1 MWTLR
6 WSITVSGVDVIGVR
20 ARTIFPGIVAGREV
34 TAMSKREIIDRIMHL
49 NRSARPEFLAD
60 FHEDDLRMYMEHLE
74 AVADSPRTAVPTKS
88 IAAA

>member
-1 MWTLR
+1 
-6 WSITVSGVDVIGVR
+6 
-20 ARTIFPGIVAGREV
+20 
-34 TAMSKREIIDRIMHL
+34 MSKREIIDRIMHL